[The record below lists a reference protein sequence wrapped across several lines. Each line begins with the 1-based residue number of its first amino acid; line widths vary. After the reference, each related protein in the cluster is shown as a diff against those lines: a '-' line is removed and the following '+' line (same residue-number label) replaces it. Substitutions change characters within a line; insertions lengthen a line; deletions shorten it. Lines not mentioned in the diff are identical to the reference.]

1 MLPNS
6 PHCAVLTRNSGATL
20 AITAFSAGGWMMEK
34 GPWKAGYRSWNGGYR
49 EVDNEMDDDSLY
61 LDETLPVRHSDDTLE
76 TFEDL
81 EGSKA

>member
-1 MLPNS
+1 
-6 PHCAVLTRNSGATL
+6 
-20 AITAFSAGGWMMEK
+20 MMEK
-34 GPWKAGYRSWNGGYR
+34 GPWKAGYRSWNSGYR

-61 LDETLPVRHSDDTLE
+61 SDETLPVRHSDDTLE